1 MNPRI
6 RNVSRGAFTLVE
18 LVVATALTAF
28 VLGAAYACMLA
39 GFSTRKT
46 IEPRSDRF
54 QAARVTLGLL
64 TADLRSACPMHKGPE
79 FLGSPGTEGTVPT
92 GKLDFATHHFTPR
105 REGEGDY
112 ACVSWFVEDDPATGE
127 SVLWRR
133 RNPGIGPDPLTGGRR
148 EEILR
153 PVEGFDLEFYDGLDW
168 HETWGDPNGRAKQ
181 ESSFRDRPNLVG
193 MPTAVRITLSL
204 PGEPASESAAGA
216 TPPPI
221 VFEAV
226 VRIAVESTGGSSTG
240 GNAAGP
246 GAGQN
251 PATPSQDG
259 SPQF

>member
-1 MNPRI
+1 MNPRTGNPAH
-6 RNVSRGAFTLVE
+6 RAFTLVE

-133 RNPGIGPDPLTGGRR
+133 RSPGIGPDPLTGGQR

-168 HETWGDPNGRAKQ
+168 YQTWGDPNGRAKQ

-204 PGEPASESAAGA
+204 PGEPGAESADG
-216 TPPPI
+216 TPPPPL

-226 VRIAVESTGGSSTG
+226 VKIAVDSTGGSS
-240 GNAAGP
+240 P
-246 GAGQN
+246 GANSGGSGSNQN
-251 PATPSQDG
+251 PAAAPEG
-259 SPQF
+259 GPPQF